1 MNYNTCKKSFAK
13 NAVLIS
19 DLLDQAAEALPE
31 KTLFKDSS
39 GRTISYGQAKQ
50 IVDDLAIGLC
60 LEGYKTGDRICLIG
74 TKNSSNWCICYL
86 AILKIGA
93 VVVPLDSS
101 LKVEELAILLK
112 DCEASGVISSDSKL
126 NSFERL
132 KPDLPSLKN
141 IFLLDCFGS
150 NRSSSLYH
158 LIVRGQ
164 SQTTTY
170 PHINPKSLAVL
181 IYTSGTTGRPKGVM
195 LSHENIISDLKAI
208 QKRLIF
214 STNDVILSVMP
225 LHHTFECT
233 CGFLNSISLGL
244 KIVFARSY
252 KSNQLLEDIRENEV
266 SYMCAVP
273 LLYEKMY
280 RSMKRKINNSRWARK
295 LIFAILFS
303 VSRLGRRFNHNWGK
317 RVFRSLRKNVG
328 IDSLH
333 MLVSGGTALPKN
345 VSHFFDALGIP
356 LLQGYGLSETSPV
369 ISVNSPQHNRFASV
383 GKPLESVEVRIEKT
397 NEDLEGE
404 IIVRG
409 PMVMLGYYNN
419 GYDTAK
425 VLANEWFFTGDLGYL
440 DKDGFLYITGRSK
453 NVIVSA
459 AGKNIHPEEIEA
471 LLCESSY
478 ILEALVLGR
487 KIRDSNIEEITAV
500 IVPDTGAIQGVQGY
514 EPSSKK
520 QLIGD
525 IIQAEVSSVCSR
537 LADFKRIEKY
547 YICQDGLPK
556 TTTNKLKRCLE
567 IDENGRL
574 IEKRSIKMN

>member
-1 MNYNTCKKSFAK
+1 MNYNTCEKSFAK

-19 DLLDQAAEALPE
+19 DLLDQAAEALPQ

-60 LEGYKTGDRICLIG
+60 LEGYKIGDRICLIG
-74 TKNSSNWCICYL
+74 TKNSSDWCICYL

-101 LKVEELAILLK
+101 LKAEELAILLK

-126 NSFERL
+126 NIFERL
-132 KPDLPSLKN
+132 KPDLPSLRN
-141 IFLLDCFGS
+141 IFLLDCFDS

-158 LIVRGQ
+158 LIVRDK
-164 SQTTTY
+164 SQTITY
-170 PHINPKSLAVL
+170 PQINPKSLAVL
-181 IYTSGTTGRPKGVM
+181 IYTSGTTGKPKGVM
-195 LSHENIISDLKAI
+195 LSHENIISDLRAI

-252 KSNQLLEDIRENEV
+252 KSNQLLEDIRKNEV

-280 RSMKRKINNSRWARK
+280 RSMKRKINNSRSARR
-295 LIFAILFS
+295 LMFAILFS

-333 MLVSGGTALPKN
+333 MLVSGGAALPKN

-383 GKPLESVEVRIEKT
+383 GRPLDSVEVRIEKT
-397 NEDLEGE
+397 NEDREGE

-425 VLANEWFFTGDLGYL
+425 VLANEWFFTGDIGYL

-487 KIRDSNIEEITAV
+487 KIRGSNIEEITAV
-500 IVPDTGAIQGVQGY
+500 IVPDTGAIQGVQGH

-556 TTTNKLKRCLE
+556 TSTNKLKRCLE